1 MLELVRVRR
10 NASFVLNYN
19 GNDNFK
25 PSRYLKV
32 ELCITPSI
40 LLRHWAVAEQRPT
53 FPALPHAV
61 GVVSFNTGT
70 PDVGFHSNVEG
81 LDQGSMTC
89 LQRACPKKLN
99 AQYRNQDSSCQAA
112 VLIGHVVEVSL
123 VCTIF
128 DQAALQV

>member
-1 MLELVRVRR
+1 MICTIFDHALPQDSFCEFIIDGKTCILVLELVRVRR
-10 NASFVLNYN
+10 YASFVLNYH

-40 LLRHWAVAEQRPT
+40 LLRRWAVAEQRPT

-70 PDVGFHSNVEG
+70 ADVGFHSNVEG
-81 LDQGSMTC
+81 LDQGSMTW
-89 LQRACPKKLN
+89 LQ
-99 AQYRNQDSSCQAA
+99 
-112 VLIGHVVEVSL
+112 
-123 VCTIF
+123 
-128 DQAALQV
+128 